1 MKKLHKSSTDRV
13 LTGVCGGLAEYFEV
27 DSVLIRLIF
36 IISIFIGGVGIFVYI
51 ILFFLMSK
59 DVQEVVRK
67 NIGPKAKTTNCPN
80 CGTAIDGN
88 FNYCPQC
95 AVPLKKKC
103 DKCGTIC
110 EANWQNCPNC
120 GNTLNKENTTTEK
133 NDFNI

>member
-36 IISIFIGGVGIFVYI
+36 IISIFIGGIGIFVYI
-51 ILFFLMSK
+51 VLFFLMSK

-67 NIGPKAKTTNCPN
+67 NIGPKSKTTSCPN
-80 CGTAIDGN
+80 CGTIIDEN

-95 AVPLKKKC
+95 AAPLKKKC

-110 EANWQNCPNC
+110 EAHWQNCPNC

>member
-36 IISIFIGGVGIFVYI
+36 IISIFIGGIGIFVYI
-51 ILFFLMSK
+51 VLFFLMSK

-67 NIGPKAKTTNCPN
+67 NIGPKSKTTSCSN
-80 CGTAIDGN
+80 CGTIIDEN

-95 AVPLKKKC
+95 AAPLKRV
-103 DKCGTIC
+103 
-110 EANWQNCPNC
+110 CPDCKTVNSPTNKFCKNC
-120 GNTLNKENTTTEK
+120 GKLLEQVNTTTEK

>member
-67 NIGPKAKTTNCPN
+67 NIGPKTKTTSCPN
-80 CGTAIDGN
+80 CRTIIDEN

-103 DKCGTIC
+103 GKCGNIC
-110 EANWQNCPNC
+110 ETNWQNCPNC

-133 NDFNI
+133 NEFNI